1 MSYLINLSKKFGDF
15 FWNNF
20 FLIVVNLFHRR
31 KNFHWMITVIRE
43 FNESFDVFWKT
54 RTAITATWIQK
65 TIPYATIRT
74 NPNTNFLYIS
84 TKPSDKFA
92 NSFINEIRVASM
104 ALEAY
109 LVNSADLTS
118 IIINLFLL
126 RWKGEYKVFI
136 TDADSSDSTPIIILS
151 GF

>member
-1 MSYLINLSKKFGDF
+1 MRLSEP
-15 FWNNF
+15 
-20 FLIVVNLFHRR
+20 
-31 KNFHWMITVIRE
+31 TP
-43 FNESFDVFWKT
+43 T
-54 RTAITATWIQK
+54 RT
-65 TIPYATIRT
+65 
-74 NPNTNFLYIS
+74 FSIS
-84 TKPSDKFA
+84 APSLSDKFA
-92 NSFINEIRVASM
+92 NSFMNEIRVASM

-118 IIINLFLL
+118 IIITLFLL